1 MPRSTR
7 KHKSKRAKTSRRRQ
21 SGGSNTLENVLGVAS
36 AVGYN
41 REALIPGLELSKRSA
56 SNTLTQMAL
65 NRAVLKST
73 LYDVWKGAPSVIVE
87 RLRSPLFKNV
97 SIQEA
102 RTLLRNFRRELDGLQ
117 SEINRLRYELQHGGR
132 NAPHIIRSDLQDFR
146 EMHRE
151 LQESLRY
158 FEQFLEREQPGLR
171 QTLNV

>member
-1 MPRSTR
+1 
-7 KHKSKRAKTSRRRQ
+7 
-21 SGGSNTLENVLGVAS
+21 
-36 AVGYN
+36 
-41 REALIPGLELSKRSA
+41 
-56 SNTLTQMAL
+56 MAL

-97 SIQEA
+97 SIEEA